1 MSNLN
6 DFMAV
11 ATMTLYDDGHG
22 NEHYE
27 ETIVLTNVASF
38 VDAMKQIEDYAG
50 NDLESVNITLYE
62 GPFLTLDDDTLDKII
77 KRGSNLV
84 P

>member
-1 MSNLN
+1 MSDLN

-22 NEHYE
+22 NEHYK
-27 ETIVLTNVASF
+27 ETIVLTNIASF
-38 VDAMKQIEDYAG
+38 VDAMKKIEDYAG
-50 NDLESVNITLYE
+50 KDLESVNITLYDS
-62 GPFLTLDDDTLDKII
+62 PFLTLDDDTLNKII
-77 KRGSNLV
+77 ERGSRLM

>member
-1 MSNLN
+1 MSDLN
-6 DFMAV
+6 DYMAV

-27 ETIVLTNVASF
+27 ETIVLTNIASF
-38 VDAMKQIEDYAG
+38 VDAMKKIEDYAG
-50 NDLESVNITLYE
+50 KDLESVNITLYD
-62 GPFLTLDDDTLDKII
+62 GPFLTLDDDTLNKII
-77 KRGSNLV
+77 ERGSRLM